1 VKIKKIVLCLSLI
14 YMHTSSHSES
24 TIVEPESYCEIVKK
38 IAYNAQFYRQSGA
51 KYEVTIKKLQAA
63 PEKLSAS
70 KRENNELVFR
80 IVQNAYYIFPEY
92 TNDELKNNAIGKYA
106 ISSYS
111 ECLKNMVNFKY

>member
-1 VKIKKIVLCLSLI
+1 MKIKKIVLCLILI
-14 YMHTSSHSES
+14 YMNTSSYSEP

-38 IAYNAQFYRQSGA
+38 IAYNAQSYRQNGA

-80 IVQNAYYIFPEY
+80 IVQYAYYIFPEY
-92 TNDELKNNAIGKYA
+92 TNDELKNNAIEKYA
-106 ISSYS
+106 IRSYS
-111 ECLKNMVNFKY
+111 ECLKKYG